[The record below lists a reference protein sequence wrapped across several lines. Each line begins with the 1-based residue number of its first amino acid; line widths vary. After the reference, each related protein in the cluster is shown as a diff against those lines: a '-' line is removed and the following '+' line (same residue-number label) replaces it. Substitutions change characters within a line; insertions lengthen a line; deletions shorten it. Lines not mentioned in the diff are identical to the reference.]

1 MDKTQE
7 DIIKGVV
14 AVVAPLLIL
23 GLLEKVANKKTS
35 KKNSKRN
42 ELRYL
47 YRELHYWNLYKA
59 PKMTPEARRIKENE
73 MLDYIAF
80 VRNH

>member
-7 DIIKGVV
+7 DLIKGVV

-23 GLLEKVANKKTS
+23 GFLERKANKKES
-35 KKNSKRN
+35 KKDTKYN
-42 ELRYL
+42 ELRVL
-47 YRELHYWNLYKA
+47 YRELHYWTLYKA

-80 VRNH
+80 VRHH

>member
-1 MDKTQE
+1 MDKEQE
-7 DIIKGVV
+7 DLIKGVF
-14 AVVAPLLIL
+14 AFVAPLLIL
-23 GLLEKVANKKTS
+23 GIIEYKANKKVS
-35 KKNSKRN
+35 PEKAKRN